1 MEGGPLSTLS
11 TGPAGRGRREAGGQA
26 RSTGEEWEV
35 KEEVRRPKGRRGRDR
50 RLARV
55 LLFAGGFADHGG
67 WAGRRGCR
75 GGLVIARLQ
84 VAVFDFLLEFLF
96 GLFEFAQAFSHAAGQ
111 FRKFLGSEKQKHEDE
126 NDGNFGSAEAESEEW
141 DRGHKGGSNYG

>member
-1 MEGGPLSTLS
+1 MSTLS
-11 TGPAGRGRREAGGQA
+11 AGPAGRGRSEAGGQA
-26 RSTGEEWEV
+26 RSAGEGWEV
-35 KEEVRRPKGRRGRDR
+35 KEGARRLKGRRGRDR

-55 LLFAGGFADHGG
+55 LLFAGGFADHRG
-67 WAGRRGCR
+67 WASCR

-96 GLFEFAQAFSHAAGQ
+96 GLFEFAQAFAHAAGQ

-126 NDGNFGSAEAESEEW
+126 NDGNFGSAEAESEE
-141 DRGHKGGSNYG
+141 